1 MTKKNIKA
9 ENKKQHQERRKSLDE
24 TIKKSIQDEDTKQHH
39 KRRKNRDG
47 ITKRNIKAE
56 VTKQHQKRRKNTKME
71 REKAFEE
78 VQGINMVDPSIL
90 DTTVYHILEDD

>member
-1 MTKKNIKA
+1 
-9 ENKKQHQERRKSLDE
+9 
-24 TIKKSIQDEDTKQHH
+24 
-39 KRRKNRDG
+39 
-47 ITKRNIKAE
+47 
-56 VTKQHQKRRKNTKME
+56 ME